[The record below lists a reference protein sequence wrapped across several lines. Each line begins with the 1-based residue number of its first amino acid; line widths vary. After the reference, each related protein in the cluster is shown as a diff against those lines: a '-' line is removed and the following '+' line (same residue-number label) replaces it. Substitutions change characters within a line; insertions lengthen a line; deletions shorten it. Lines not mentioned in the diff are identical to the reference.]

1 MNIVNRLPDGLPLMN
16 DQSLAA
22 GLVMQRK
29 GAGQNIDNIGERM
42 SMPGQRGMRRD
53 GQLDRCELRL
63 PGGIVRVRFAVPGL
77 SSLQQDFAV
86 AAGYVLRPVLSEHSR
101 Q

>member
-29 GAGQNIDNIGERM
+29 GAGQNIDNIGDEYARATRYEARW
-42 SMPGQRGMRRD
+42 S
-53 GQLDRCELRL
+53 
-63 PGGIVRVRFAVPGL
+63 A
-77 SSLQQDFAV
+77 
-86 AAGYVLRPVLSEHSR
+86 
-101 Q
+101 